1 MRVALLHNNSAGS
14 KEHTSDELVGTIRE
28 EGHDVVT
35 VADSLPE
42 LLPAVHDEPLDL
54 IVVAGGDG
62 TVGRA
67 ACALVG
73 SPVPLAI
80 LPLGTANNTA
90 LALGIHGTARELVR
104 GWRRGRVERFD
115 IATARTGPD
124 LLRFGEAA
132 GWGIFPEVIWQAKS
146 HAQPARERT
155 VRGERALFRAV
166 AQRAQ
171 PKRYAIDVD
180 GHDYSGE
187 YLLVEIMNL
196 PFVGPQLLLSPTSSA
211 QDGLLELVL
220 VARSELATLLELVE
234 SESDGAARAAALP
247 SRRAKRVTV
256 RCKDP
261 RFHSDGRLVANR
273 TGADATHDV
282 ELEVGAAPVSYL
294 LGCGPSAY

>member
-14 KEHTSDELVGTIRE
+14 KDHTADELVGIIRE
-28 EGHDVVT
+28 EGHEVVT
-35 VADSLPE
+35 VANSLPE
-42 LLPAVHDEPLDL
+42 LLPVLHAEPLDL

-90 LALGIHGTARELVR
+90 LALGIHGTARELIQ
-104 GWRRGRVERFD
+104 GWKRGRVERFD
-115 IATARTGPD
+115 IAAARTGPQ

-146 HAQPARERT
+146 HAERERT
-155 VRGERALFRAV
+155 VRGERELFRAV

-180 GHDYSGE
+180 GQDYSGE

-220 VARSELATLLELVE
+220 VAQSELATLLELVE
-234 SESDGAARAAALP
+234 SQSDGEARAAALP
-247 SRRAKRVTV
+247 SQRAKRVTV
-256 RCKDP
+256 RCKEP
-261 RFHSDGRLVANR
+261 RFHTDGRLVANR
-273 TGADATHDV
+273 ADADAMHGV

-294 LGCGPSAY
+294 LGCGSRAH